1 MRCTLFPLMLGI
13 TYLLFF
19 ESVEF
24 DYVYN
29 VNDFNKEKFIVFMG
43 QFSSKKL
50 RKGIM
55 SKGSLRDYVTFYRH
69 KG

>member
-1 MRCTLFPLMLGI
+1 
-13 TYLLFF
+13 
-19 ESVEF
+19 
-24 DYVYN
+24 
-29 VNDFNKEKFIVFMG
+29 MG

-50 RKGIM
+50 RKEIM

>member
-1 MRCTLFPLMLGI
+1 MLGI

-29 VNDFNKEKFIVFMG
+29 VNDFNKEKLLFLWV
-43 QFSSKKL
+43 SSPPKN
-50 RKGIM
+50 
-55 SKGSLRDYVTFYRH
+55 
-69 KG
+69 